1 MNYVKKFLIGNF
13 GLFLCA
19 VGIYFL
25 IQANIGL
32 APWDALAIG
41 VSMKTGML
49 YGDAV
54 LIISVA
60 VLVID
65 VIVGEKIGIISI
77 LNAVIIGKI
86 VDVFNHFDILPMQE
100 NFFMGLLVMLIG
112 QVVLSFGC
120 YYYIK
125 PGLGCGPRDSL
136 MVALGKKI
144 DHFPIGVIKGILE
157 TSVMIIGWLM
167 GAKIGIGTVLCMFG
181 MSVIM
186 QFVFDIMKFDVKA
199 VKHESVFQT
208 CKYVL
213 NKGE

>member
-1 MNYVKKFLIGNF
+1 MNYVKRLLVGNF

-65 VIVGEKIGIISI
+65 VIVGEKIGMISI

-86 VDVFNHFDILPMQE
+86 VDVFNYFDILPMQD
-100 NFFMGLLVMLIG
+100 NFLMGLLFMFIG
-112 QVVLSFGC
+112 QVIMSFGC

-136 MVALGKKI
+136 MVAIGKRI
-144 DHFPIGVIKGILE
+144 DHFPIGVIKAILE
-157 TSVMIIGWLM
+157 TSVMVVGWLM
-167 GAKIGIGTVLCMFG
+167 GAKIGLGTVLCMFG

-199 VKHESVFQT
+199 VEHESVFQT
-208 CKYVL
+208 CKYVIK
-213 NKGE
+213 KGE